1 MWYVKPKNELYHHGI
16 KGQKWGVR
24 RFQNE
29 DGSYT
34 EAGRKRYGYDERSGS
49 SDGKSRKALSDKQ
62 KKALKIGAAV
72 TASALVAVGGYALYK
87 SGKLDVPIGHGRSV
101 VHLLKAKWDGFE
113 GPVASLRAEAAS
125 MDKKALENAVKRAS
139 LENAY
144 VKAYQQRM
152 NDPKES
158 RFDNILK
165 ALGTASATAV
175 SAKALRDSFKKD
187 KNEAQKQAPDLST
200 MSDQE
205 LREKVNRANLENQ
218 YRNLYRNDATA
229 NKEPSKFDKAID
241 KGTKLVEAAQGLEE
255 AEERIRKR
263 KQQ

>member
-1 MWYVKPKNELYHHGI
+1 MWYVKTKDELYHHGI

-34 EAGRKRYGYDERSGS
+34 AAGRKRYGYDERSGS
-49 SDGKSRKALSDKQ
+49 SDGKSKKGLSDKQ

-72 TASALVAVGGYALYK
+72 TTTALVAVGGYALYK
-87 SGKLDVPIGHGRSV
+87 SGKLNGVIANGK
-101 VHLLKAKWDGFE
+101 LA
-113 GPVASLRAEAAS
+113 AEAAKLRWENYKGPVEELRAVAAGL
-125 MDKKALENAVKRAS
+125 DDQDLANAVKRNN

-144 VKAYQQRM
+144 VRSYTQRF

-158 RFDNILK
+158 RFDNVLK

-187 KNEAQKQAPDLST
+187 KNETQKQAPDLST

-205 LREKVNRANLENQ
+205 LRDKVNRANLENQ
-218 YRNLYRNDATA
+218 YRNLYRNEATA
-229 NKEPSKFDKAID
+229 NKEPSKVEKAID
-241 KGTKLVEAAQGLEE
+241 KGQKAVKTAQALEE
-255 AEERIRKR
+255 VEYRIRKR
-263 KQQ
+263 KQ

>member
-1 MWYVKPKNELYHHGI
+1 MWYVKAKDELYHHGI

-34 EAGRKRYGYDERSGS
+34 AAGRKRYGYDERSGS
-49 SDGKSRKALSDKQ
+49 SDGKSRKGLSDKQ

-72 TASALVAVGGYALYK
+72 TATALVAVGGYALYK
-87 SGKLDVPIGHGRSV
+87 SGKLDAPIGRGRSV
-101 VHLLKAKWDGFE
+101 VNLLKEKWDGYK

-125 MDKKALENAVKRAS
+125 MNDAVLGNAVKRAN

-165 ALGTASATAV
+165 ALGTASATVV

-187 KNEAQKQAPDLST
+187 NNEKQKQAPHLST

-218 YRNLYRNDATA
+218 YRNLYRNEAAA
-229 NKEPSKFDKAID
+229 NKEPSKVEKAID
-241 KGTKLVEAAQGLEE
+241 KGQKAVKTAQSLEE
-255 AEERIRKR
+255 AEYRIRKR
-263 KQQ
+263 KQ